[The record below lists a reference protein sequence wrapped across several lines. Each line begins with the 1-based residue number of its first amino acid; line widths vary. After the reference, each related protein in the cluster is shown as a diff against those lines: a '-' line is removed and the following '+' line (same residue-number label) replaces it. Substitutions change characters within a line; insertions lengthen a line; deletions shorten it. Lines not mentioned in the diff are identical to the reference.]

1 MGTPTVDGRLSVPR
15 FRQIGW
21 RQTIDGDLHNPR
33 FACAAG
39 NPSGRTTFS
48 IMGVCVYMVT
58 TNREVR
64 SRAHADARCPA
75 TPVKL

>member
-1 MGTPTVDGRLSVPR
+1 M
-15 FRQIGW
+15 
-21 RQTIDGDLHNPR
+21 IDGDLHNPR

-58 TNREVR
+58 TNREIR
-64 SRAHADARCPA
+64 SWAHADSRCPA